1 MRQVL
6 LPIAMIV
13 VAVALAACGGGAEA
27 EPTPARASPPPP
39 PPAAGAPSGEAAPS
53 AQTAG
58 ESGQGEG
65 TTVTVING
73 DPGGATGA
81 YNFVPS
87 EQTFA
92 VGETVTFVL
101 KAESELHNFSIDDL
115 GLDQDVNP
123 GEEESV
129 SVTFDTAGTY
139 RFYCLFHEANGMEGT
154 ITVR

>member
-6 LPIAMIV
+6 RPVAMIV

-27 EPTPARASPPPP
+27 EPTPARPSPPPP
-39 PPAAGAPSGEAAPS
+39 PPAAGGGTSDATASTPAGAPAP
-53 AQTAG
+53 
-58 ESGQGEG
+58 GEG
-65 TTVTVING
+65 TTVNVVNG
-73 DPGGATGA
+73 DPGGDTGE
-81 YNFVPS
+81 YKFVPS

-101 KAESELHNFSIDDL
+101 KAESELHNFTIDDL
-115 GLDQDVNP
+115 GLDQDVSP

-129 SVTFDTAGTY
+129 TVTFDAAGTY

-154 ITVR
+154 IIVQ